1 MAVPMGDRMTVD
13 VVEGPARLPSR
24 RRVGRW
30 TAGLLLAAT
39 ALGLLWS
46 RGNPSFVAWEVAR
59 DHERCFGR
67 RRLPARLWT
76 SDAGEVRDWLESNGT
91 PVPPLPERAGN
102 VQVVGVRYCPLADR
116 VAAHIYYGGERTLV
130 SVYVLHGPARVRGEW
145 QGEVDDLHVR
155 LVPSAG
161 RTIAIVGS
169 VESDVDAVA
178 HAFTSSVARAPRAPA
193 VRLTAAAPA

>member
-1 MAVPMGDRMTVD
+1 MAVRMGERMTVD
-13 VVEGPARLPSR
+13 VFEGPARLPPR

-30 TAGLLLAAT
+30 VAGFLLTGAA
-39 ALGLLWS
+39 LVLLWG
-46 RGNPSFVAWEVAR
+46 RGHPTFVAWEVAR

-76 SDAGEVRDWLESNGT
+76 SDPGEVRDWLESHGT
-91 PVPPLPERAGN
+91 PVPPLPREAGN
-102 VQVVGVRYCPLADR
+102 VQIVGVRYCPLVDR
-116 VAAHIYYGGERTLV
+116 VAAHVYYGGERSIV
-130 SVYVLHGPARVRGEW
+130 SVYVLHGPARVRGGW

-155 LVPSAG
+155 LVPSAR

-178 HAFTSSVARAPRAPA
+178 RAFSTSVAQARPGRA
-193 VRLTAAAPA
+193 RLTGAAPA